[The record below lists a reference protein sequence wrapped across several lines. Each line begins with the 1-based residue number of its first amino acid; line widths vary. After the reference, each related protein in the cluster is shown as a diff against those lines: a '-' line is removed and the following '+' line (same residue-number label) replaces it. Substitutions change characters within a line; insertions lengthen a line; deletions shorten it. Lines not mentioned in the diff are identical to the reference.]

1 MGKGLQNVQDFLQ
14 FTRIGYSQDDV
25 NQHYRETRVRVR
37 YAETDQMGV
46 VYHANYLVWMEIGR
60 TEYGKSDGFFYRE
73 LEKEG
78 IVMTVVEASVRYAQ
92 AARYDDEVLIRTR
105 VAEASSRMITFAYE
119 LLAGE
124 RKLATGTT
132 KHLFCA
138 LSEDKRELRPARL
151 PEKYRGYFGIG

>member
-1 MGKGLQNVQDFLQ
+1 MNLP
-14 FTRIGYSQDDV
+14 
-25 NQHYRETRVRVR
+25 YRETRVRVR

-60 TEYGKSDGFFYRE
+60 TEYGKSDGFFYKD
-73 LEKEG
+73 LEQEG
-78 IVMTVVEASVRYAQ
+78 IVMTVVEASVRYGQ
-92 AARYDDEVLIRTR
+92 AARYDDEITIRTR

-119 LLAGE
+119 LWSGE

-138 LSEDKRELRPARL
+138 VNEGRTELRPARL
-151 PEKYRGYFGIG
+151 PEKYRGYFGIS

>member
-1 MGKGLQNVQDFLQ
+1 MKP
-14 FTRIGYSQDDV
+14 T
-25 NQHYRETRVRVR
+25 YRETRVRVR

-73 LEKEG
+73 LEQEG

-92 AARYDDEVLIRTR
+92 AARYDDEILIRTR

-119 LLAGE
+119 LLAGD
-124 RKLATGTT
+124 RPIATGVT

-138 LSEDKRELRPARL
+138 LSEDKRSLRPARL
-151 PEKYRGYFGIG
+151 PEKYRGYFGIR

>member
-1 MGKGLQNVQDFLQ
+1 MNLP
-14 FTRIGYSQDDV
+14 
-25 NQHYRETRVRVR
+25 YRETRVRVR

-60 TEYGKSDGFFYRE
+60 TEYGKSDGFFYSD

-92 AARYDDEVLIRTR
+92 AARYDEEIVIRTR
-105 VAEASSRMITFAYE
+105 VMEASSRMITFGYE
-119 LLAGE
+119 LRSGE

-132 KHLFCA
+132 RHLFCA

-151 PEKYRGYFGIG
+151 PEKYRGHFGIR